1 MQDNTIECHN
11 CGSTIAI
18 SEVLRGQMR
27 QELAVEQQQAIRA
40 AAARAEQQAQE
51 RLQHELQ
58 TLQQQVTDQQSKALQ
73 DIALLQQQLSSSQ
86 QRIAAANQAELTL
99 RQEKAE
105 LEARAR
111 DMELEIQRR
120 LDSSRQQIEHSL
132 RNQLAEE
139 QDLKLKQKD
148 QQINN
153 LLKDLENAKRRSELG
168 SQELQGEVLELDMQ
182 TTLQHS
188 FPHDRIQPVPKGM
201 RGADIIQSV
210 INSHLQECGAII
222 WESKNTKAWQ
232 PAWLDKLKE
241 DQRTAG
247 AAIAVLVSVVVP
259 EQIRGFG
266 RIDNIWVSDLKS
278 WPALA
283 AVLREQLIQVSYAH
297 AANEGLDAKM
307 DLLWRYLSGDE
318 FRQRVEAIV
327 EAFDTMQAQIHKER
341 RAMEKHWNEREK
353 QLQRVIGSTTAMYG
367 SLQGIIG
374 KAMPVVA
381 ALEFEDGLSLEH
393 DE

>member
-1 MQDNTIECHN
+1 MQDTTIECHR
-11 CGSTIAI
+11 CGTTIAI
-18 SEVLRGQMR
+18 SDVLRGQMR
-27 QELAVEQQQAIRA
+27 QELAAEQQQAIRTA
-40 AAARAEQQAQE
+40 IARTEQQAQE
-51 RLQHELQ
+51 RLQ
-58 TLQQQVTDQQSKALQ
+58 
-73 DIALLQQQLSSSQ
+73 QL
-86 QRIAAANQAELTL
+86 
-99 RQEKAE
+99 
-105 LEARAR
+105 
-111 DMELEIQRR
+111 
-120 LDSSRQQIEHSL
+120 EHSL
-132 RNQLAEE
+132 RNQIAEE

-148 QQINN
+148 QQITN

-168 SQELQGEVLELDMQ
+168 SQELQGEVLEQDMQ
-182 TTLQHS
+182 TTLQHA

-201 RGADIIQSV
+201 RGADIIQTV
-210 INSHLQECGAII
+210 INSQLQECGAII

-266 RIDNIWVSDLKS
+266 RMDGIWVSDLKS
-278 WPALA
+278 WSALA

-297 AANEGLDAKM
+297 AASQGLDAKM
-307 DLLWRYLSGDE
+307 ELLWRYLAGDE
-318 FRQRVEAIV
+318 FRQRVETII
-327 EAFDTMQAQIHKER
+327 EAFDTMQAQISKER

-353 QLQRVIGSTTAMYG
+353 QLQRVISSTTGMYG
-367 SLQGIIG
+367 ALQGIIG

-381 ALEFEDGLSLEH
+381 ALEFADGLSLEH

>member
-1 MQDNTIECHN
+1 MQDTTIECHH
-11 CGSTIAI
+11 CGTTIAI
-18 SEVLRGQMR
+18 SDVLRGQMR
-27 QELAVEQQQAIRA
+27 QELAAEQQQAIRA
-40 AAARAEQQAQE
+40 ATARAEQHAQE

-58 TLQQQVTDQQSKALQ
+58 AM
-73 DIALLQQQLSSSQ
+73 QQQLNSSE
-86 QRIAAANQAELTL
+86 QRVAAANKAELTL

-120 LDSSRQQIEHSL
+120 LDSARQQLEHSL
-132 RNQLAEE
+132 RNQIAEE

-148 QQINN
+148 QQITN

-168 SQELQGEVLELDMQ
+168 SQELQGEVLEQDMQ
-182 TTLQHS
+182 TTLQHT

-201 RGADIIQSV
+201 RGADIIQTV
-210 INSHLQECGAII
+210 INSQLQECGAII

-232 PAWLDKLKE
+232 PAWLDKLKD

-266 RIDNIWVSDLKS
+266 RIDGIWVSDLKS

-297 AANEGLDAKM
+297 AANQGLDAKM
-307 DLLWRYLSGDE
+307 ELLWRYLAGDE
-318 FRQRVEAIV
+318 FRQRVETII
-327 EAFDTMQAQIHKER
+327 EAFDTMQTQISKER
-341 RAMEKHWNEREK
+341 RAMDKHWNEREK
-353 QLQRVIGSTTAMYG
+353 QLQRVISSTTGMYG
-367 SLQGIIG
+367 ALQGIIG

-381 ALEFEDGLSLEH
+381 ALEFDDLSLEH

>member
-1 MQDNTIECHN
+1 M
-11 CGSTIAI
+11 S
-18 SEVLRGQMR
+18 
-27 QELAVEQQQAIRA
+27 EQQRQ
-40 AAARAEQQAQE
+40 
-51 RLQHELQ
+51 
-58 TLQQQVTDQQSKALQ
+58 ALQ
-73 DIALLQQQLSSSQ
+73 DIALLKQQLDTSQ
-86 QRIAAANQAELTL
+86 QRIATANQAELQL

-111 DMELEIQRR
+111 DMEIEIQRR
-120 LDSSRQQIEHSL
+120 LDTARQQLEHSL
-132 RNQLAEE
+132 RNQIAEE

-168 SQELQGEVLELDMQ
+168 SQELQGEVLEQDMQ
-182 TTLQHS
+182 TTLQHA
-188 FPHDRIQPVPKGM
+188 FPHDSIQPVPKGM
-201 RGADIIQSV
+201 RGADIIQTV
-210 INSHLQECGAII
+210 INSQLQECGAII

-247 AAIAVLVSVVVP
+247 AALAVLVSVVVP

-266 RIDNIWVSDLKS
+266 RIDGIWVSDLKS

-283 AVLREQLIQVSYAH
+283 AVLREQLLAVSFAR
-297 AANEGLDAKM
+297 AANQGLDAKM
-307 DLLWRYLSGDE
+307 ELLWRYLSGDE

-341 RAMEKHWNEREK
+341 RAMEKHWAEREK
-353 QLQRVIGSTTAMYG
+353 QLQRVIGSTTGMYG
-367 SLQGIIG
+367 ALQGIIG
-374 KAMPVVA
+374 HAMPVVA
-381 ALEFEDGLSLEH
+381 ALEFDAE
-393 DE
+393 